1 MSIVIISM
9 YKYWAAVP
17 AAERGGEQEVVLRRV
32 RDEVLIRIFV
42 IVYYSYSY
50 YMLYI
55 YYS

>member
-1 MSIVIISM
+1 M